1 MFAKIFGVDYFILLH
16 TCQELMKLVGEYWEL
31 VPVTQKV
38 LTALILVMS
47 VLVLLELTQPL
58 HSNIIV
64 EFSLQSL

>member
-1 MFAKIFGVDYFILLH
+1 
-16 TCQELMKLVGEYWEL
+16 MKLVGEYWEL